1 MSRIFR
7 DRCETGLARGGRLV
21 PRIGKFVGP
30 VDEKTVAKR
39 LREFRKRRGLTQV
52 EVAEKLGIQQA
63 LLSTYERGQVR
74 IHAVLVAAFADLFKV
89 SADQLLGLKEPKGN
103 GVLHDRRFLRRLERI
118 EKLPKRAKQT
128 LLATI
133 DTYLTGLE
141 RR

>member
-1 MSRIFR
+1 M
-7 DRCETGLARGGRLV
+7 

-39 LREFRKRRGLTQV
+39 LRELRKRRGLTQV

-103 GVLHDRRFLRRLERI
+103 GALHDRRFLRRLERI